1 MDCSATLSRVG
12 VRVVAPAARRR
23 ATTVSSSS
31 AFGPPIARGGSRAW
45 ARRPAPASIARPRAS
60 PGSRGSTL
68 AAVAPEGLDAAS
80 HLADVA
86 VDAWSVSGGTTLGAR
101 FAGVE
106 SKLFQAGLLPYL
118 VYLWFLGRPA
128 ARTPPASNFGARF
141 LLAFV
146 FATIP
151 AGIAAK
157 TKYGDILANVDIL
170 HGTSESLLTV
180 SNFLFA
186 FGFAAALA
194 ESAESAE
201 GAEGADDSAPDA
213 ASSPLDSPI
222 PPALALATLVAVA
235 GGGAFALSAA
245 TAAFDPVASLG
256 LHREPA
262 NALSLPTWAV
272 HVSSVTEWSIAM
284 RLVWAHAETSGNRAW
299 RGLSVAMVP
308 FLASGLAACTFHLF
322 YNAPEVNAV
331 VPLQALLTLGGNVG
345 CAVAAYRIVKEGE
358 RVDAETA
365 SKETVAASAANSNS
379 SSPSP
384 SPSWAP
390 QPTIRDAMRLSAWTL
405 GGSLAL
411 KYGELAAGDFFFE
424 PTYAKAL
431 AMVAVPT
438 AAWTATVVAS
448 PSDRAGEE
456 GGGLSMA
463 RVKSFGKAGTLAY
476 VLVELAFWALAL
488 PAAIGWYRVAEGTW
502 LDLSDPGDKARLLG
516 AGAVFING
524 VRLMVPFRLAAA
536 LALAPAVEKAMGG
549 AEGESEGAEG
559 ESKVTRSGEGRE

>member
-1 MDCSATLSRVG
+1 MECFATSSRVG
-12 VRVVAPAARRR
+12 VRVVALAARRR
-23 ATTVSSSS
+23 ARVVSSSS
-31 AFGPPIARGGSRAW
+31 AFEPPIARGSARAV

-60 PGSRGSTL
+60 PSSRGSTL

-151 AGIAAK
+151 AGIVAK
-157 TKYGDILANVDIL
+157 TEYGDILANVDVL
-170 HGTSESLLTV
+170 HGASESLLTV

-194 ESAESAE
+194 SSTE
-201 GAEGADDSAPDA
+201 GAEGADGADTSNTSA
-213 ASSPLDSPI
+213 PLDSPVH
-222 PPALALATLVAVA
+222 PALALAVLVAVA
-235 GGGAFALSAA
+235 GGGACALSAA
-245 TAAFDPVASLG
+245 ANAWDPVASLG
-256 LHREPA
+256 LRQEPT

-272 HVSSVTEWSIAM
+272 HVSSVTEWSIAT
-284 RLVWAHAETSGNRAW
+284 RLVWAHAETSGNPAW
-299 RGLSVAMVP
+299 RGLSVAMLP
-308 FLASGLAACTFHLF
+308 FLASGFAACAFHLF
-322 YNAPEVNAV
+322 YNSPEVNAM

-345 CAVAAYRIVKEGE
+345 CAVAAYRIVREGE
-358 RVDAETA
+358 RADRETWERPEA
-365 SKETVAASAANSNS
+365 YSRADRETIAAPSSTFF
-379 SSPSP
+379 SSPARL
-384 SPSWAP
+384 SWAP
-390 QPTIRDAMRLSAWTL
+390 RPTLRDALRLSAWTL

-411 KYGELAAGDFFFE
+411 KYGELAVGDFFFE
-424 PTYAKAL
+424 PNYAKAL
-431 AMVAVPT
+431 AVVAVPT
-438 AAWTATVVAS
+438 AAWTATVVFTTS
-448 PSDRAGEE
+448 EGEDAGF
-456 GGGLSMA
+456 SMEK
-463 RVKSFGKAGTLAY
+463 VKSFGKAGTLAY

-536 LALAPAVEKAMGG
+536 LALAPTVEKAMGG
-549 AEGESEGAEG
+549 AEEESEGADG
-559 ESKVTRSGEGRE
+559 TS

>member
-1 MDCSATLSRVG
+1 M
-12 VRVVAPAARRR
+12 
-23 ATTVSSSS
+23 
-31 AFGPPIARGGSRAW
+31 

-60 PGSRGSTL
+60 PSSRGSTL
-68 AAVAPEGLDAAS
+68 TAVAPEGLDAAS

-157 TKYGDILANVDIL
+157 TEYGDILANVDVL
-170 HGTSESLLTV
+170 HGASGSLLTV

-194 ESAESAE
+194 SSTE
-201 GAEGADDSAPDA
+201 GAEGADGADTSNTSA
-213 ASSPLDSPI
+213 PLDSPVH
-222 PPALALATLVAVA
+222 PALALAVLVAVA
-235 GGGAFALSAA
+235 GGGACALSAA
-245 TAAFDPVASLG
+245 ANAWDPVVSLG
-256 LHREPA
+256 LRQEPT

-272 HVSSVTEWSIAM
+272 HVSSVTEWSIAT
-284 RLVWAHAETSGNRAW
+284 RLVWAHAETSGNPAW
-299 RGLSVAMVP
+299 RGLSVAMLP
-308 FLASGLAACTFHLF
+308 FLASGFAACAFHLF
-322 YNAPEVNAV
+322 YNSPEVNAM

-345 CAVAAYRIVKEGE
+345 CAVAAYRIVREGE
-358 RVDAETA
+358 RADRETWERPEA
-365 SKETVAASAANSNS
+365 YSRADRETIAAPSSTFF
-379 SSPSP
+379 SSPARL
-384 SPSWAP
+384 SWAP
-390 QPTIRDAMRLSAWTL
+390 RPTLRDALRLSVWTL

-411 KYGELAAGDFFFE
+411 KYGELAVGDFFFE
-424 PTYAKAL
+424 PNYAKAL
-431 AMVAVPT
+431 AVVAVPT
-438 AAWTATVVAS
+438 AAWTATVVS
-448 PSDRAGEE
+448 TTSEGEDAGFRGE
-456 GGGLSMA
+456 
-463 RVKSFGKAGTLAY
+463 VKSFGKAGTLAY

-502 LDLSDPGDKARLLG
+502 LDLSDPGIRRGLLG

-536 LALAPAVEKAMGG
+536 LALAPTVEKAMGG
-549 AEGESEGAEG
+549 AEGRVRGCRWNVIG
-559 ESKVTRSGEGRE
+559 DVKRRKTRMNTKRPARRRPVGSLAGVRDFSL

>member
-1 MDCSATLSRVG
+1 
-12 VRVVAPAARRR
+12 
-23 ATTVSSSS
+23 
-31 AFGPPIARGGSRAW
+31 
-45 ARRPAPASIARPRAS
+45 
-60 PGSRGSTL
+60 
-68 AAVAPEGLDAAS
+68 
-80 HLADVA
+80 
-86 VDAWSVSGGTTLGAR
+86 
-101 FAGVE
+101 
-106 SKLFQAGLLPYL
+106 
-118 VYLWFLGRPA
+118 
-128 ARTPPASNFGARF
+128 
-141 LLAFV
+141 
-146 FATIP
+146 
-151 AGIAAK
+151 
-157 TKYGDILANVDIL
+157 
-170 HGTSESLLTV
+170 
-180 SNFLFA
+180 
-186 FGFAAALA
+186 
-194 ESAESAE
+194 
-201 GAEGADDSAPDA
+201 
-213 ASSPLDSPI
+213 
-222 PPALALATLVAVA
+222 
-235 GGGAFALSAA
+235 
-245 TAAFDPVASLG
+245 
-256 LHREPA
+256 
-262 NALSLPTWAV
+262 
-272 HVSSVTEWSIAM
+272 M

-448 PSDRAGEE
+448 PSAGAGEE